1 LIPAG
6 TGNPMFKNIVVGSK
20 DEYDRLIDSKKGD
33 NGNEDD
39 DY

>member
-1 LIPAG
+1 
-6 TGNPMFKNIVVGSK
+6 MFKNIVVGSK

-33 NGNEDD
+33 NIGDEDE